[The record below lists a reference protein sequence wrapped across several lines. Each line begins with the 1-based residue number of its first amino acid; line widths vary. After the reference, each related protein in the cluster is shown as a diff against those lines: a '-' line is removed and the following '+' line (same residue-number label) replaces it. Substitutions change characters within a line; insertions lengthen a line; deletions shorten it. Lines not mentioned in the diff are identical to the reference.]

1 MCVCVWV
8 GVFACMHVCVCVC
21 VRVCVCVLMHTW
33 PFVNLEHACG
43 WISTTWVC
51 SLSVARP
58 EFTITSPAL
67 AAPVAC
73 VGSAHGESPVTTT
86 PCQALTCS
94 LCFWPGESGLD
105 DNCTKGAFGW
115 RFWCFHSSLSPQVCC
130 ICAHVS
136 PQPPHPHPPRTSCIV
151 QAWELKKGFGR
162 TWMGSR
168 GQYPFN
174 APFCCCFHRY
184 KIFWCPHFDSNVAGY
199 STESILLDRYAVHKV
214 ILKHYI

>member
-1 MCVCVWV
+1 MCVCVCV
-8 GVFACMHVCVCVC
+8 GGVFACMHVCVR
-21 VRVCVCVLMHTW
+21 VRVCVLMHTW

-115 RFWCFHSSLSPQVCC
+115 RF
-130 ICAHVS
+130 
-136 PQPPHPHPPRTSCIV
+136 
-151 QAWELKKGFGR
+151 
-162 TWMGSR
+162 
-168 GQYPFN
+168 
-174 APFCCCFHRY
+174 
-184 KIFWCPHFDSNVAGY
+184 
-199 STESILLDRYAVHKV
+199 
-214 ILKHYI
+214 

>member
-1 MCVCVWV
+1 
-8 GVFACMHVCVCVC
+8 
-21 VRVCVCVLMHTW
+21 MHTW

-105 DNCTKGAFGW
+105 DNCTKGAFGR

-136 PQPPHPHPPRTSCIV
+136 PQPPHPHPPPNFPYCPGTGIEERVWEDLDGVQRPVSLQRTVLLLFSSLQNILV
-151 QAWELKKGFGR
+151 R
-162 TWMGSR
+162 
-168 GQYPFN
+168 
-174 APFCCCFHRY
+174 
-184 KIFWCPHFDSNVAGY
+184 CPHFDSNVAGY

-214 ILKHYI
+214 IIKHYI